1 MSLLDALTGDFEP
14 PWDRKGPLTPVQVAD
29 IRELYH
35 GCGWK
40 QADIA
45 HHFGVSQGYVS
56 RIVNHK
62 RRKS

>member
-1 MSLLDALTGDFEP
+1 VSIFDALNAPEGL
-14 PWDRKGPLTPVQVAD
+14 PWDRSEPLTPTQVAD

-35 GCGWK
+35 ECGWR

-45 HHFGVSQGYVS
+45 EHFAISQGYVS

>member
-1 MSLLDALTGDFEP
+1 MSIFDALTVDYQIEE
-14 PWDRKGPLTPVQVAD
+14 RKPQLTPEQVAD

-35 GCGWK
+35 GCGWR

-45 HHFGVSQGYVS
+45 DHFGISQPYVS